1 VNYRLIEWWSEGP
14 MSRIY
19 LSGPDVRGPERE
31 FVNAA
36 IDSNWIAPV
45 GPDLDAFEAEVAT
58 IADRQY
64 AVGLSSGTA
73 ALHLG
78 LLELGVKPG
87 DEVIVSTFTFV
98 ASANPILY
106 CGAIPVFIDSEPETW
121 NMSPVLLAEELAERR
136 RTNTRMPAAAIV
148 VDLYGQCA
156 DYDRICPILAEY
168 EIPLLE
174 DSAEAIGASLN
185 GRPAGSFGEAAVF
198 SFNGNKLITTS
209 GGGMLVTDDE
219 AFANRV
225 RHLATQAREPAL
237 HYEHTE
243 VGYNYR
249 LSNLLAAFG
258 RGQLAGLRDRIARRA
273 EIREIYAEMLA
284 EVPGLDFNPIGVG
297 RSVNNWLTCVTFSE
311 LPDGIAIGSICE
323 RLDALGIE
331 ARPLWKPLH
340 LQPMFAGAPAR
351 VDGTSESLF
360 GSGLCLPSGSGL
372 SDLEVQQVARS
383 LLDVLDQAGVEA

>member
-1 VNYRLIEWWSEGP
+1 

-19 LSGPDVRGPERE
+19 LSAPDVRGPERD

-45 GPDLDAFEAEVAT
+45 GPDLDAFEAEVAA
-58 IADRQY
+58 IAGRKY
-64 AVGLSSGTA
+64 GVGLSSGTA

-87 DEVIVSTFTFV
+87 DEVLVSTFTFV

-106 CGAIPVFIDSEPETW
+106 CGATPVFIDSEAETW
-121 NMSPVLLAEELAERR
+121 NMSPDLLAEELAERR
-136 RTNTRMPAAAIV
+136 RSNTRMPTAAIV

-168 EIPLLE
+168 GIPLLE

-185 GRPAGSFGEAAVF
+185 GQPAGSFGDAAVF

-219 AFANRV
+219 AIARRV
-225 RHLATQAREPAL
+225 RHLATQARERAL

-258 RGQLAGLRDRIARRA
+258 RGQLVGLRDRIAQRA
-273 EIREIYAEMLA
+273 KIRAIYAEMLA
-284 EVPGLDFNPIGVG
+284 EVPGLELNPVG
-297 RSVNNWLTCVTFSE
+297 TGQSVSNWLTCVTLGE
-311 LPDGIAIGSICE
+311 LPDGLTVGSICE
-323 RLDALGIE
+323 RLDAKGIE
-331 ARPLWKPLH
+331 ARPLWTPLH
-340 LQPMFAGAPAR
+340 LQPVFVGAPAR

-360 GSGLCLPSGSGL
+360 ERGVCLPSGSAL
-372 SDLEVQQVARS
+372 SDEDVLRVARS
-383 LLDVLDQAGVEA
+383 LVAAIDRPGVRA

>member
-1 VNYRLIEWWSEGP
+1 

-19 LSGPDVRGPERE
+19 LSAPDVRGPERD

-45 GPDLDAFEAEVAT
+45 GPDLDAFEAEVAA
-58 IADRQY
+58 IAGRKY
-64 AVGLSSGTA
+64 GVGLSSGTA

-78 LLELGVKPG
+78 LLELGVKRG
-87 DEVIVSTFTFV
+87 DEVLVSTFTFV

-106 CGAIPVFIDSEPETW
+106 CGATPVFIDSEAETW
-121 NMSPVLLAEELAERR
+121 NMSPDLLAEELAERR
-136 RTNTRMPAAAIV
+136 RTNTRMPTAAIV

-168 EIPLLE
+168 GIPLLE

-185 GRPAGSFGEAAVF
+185 GQPAGSFGDAAVF

-219 AFANRV
+219 AIARRV
-225 RHLATQAREPAL
+225 RHLATQAREQEM

-258 RGQLAGLRDRIARRA
+258 RGQLVGLRDRIARRA
-273 EIREIYAEMLA
+273 SIRELYAKELA
-284 EVPGLDFNPIGVG
+284 DVHGLDFGPIGPG
-297 RSVNNWLTCVTFSE
+297 QSLNYWLTCLKFGEIPGSPT
-311 LPDGIAIGSICE
+311 IGAICE
-323 RLDALGIE
+323 RLDAAGIE

-340 LQPMFAGAPAR
+340 LQPVFLGASAR

-360 GSGLCLPSGSGL
+360 ARGVCLPSGSGMSDVDVVRVADLVTTLL
-372 SDLEVQQVARS
+372 SGAGSRVAP
-383 LLDVLDQAGVEA
+383 